1 MTNVMAQLNNTLT
14 MWEDN
19 AQLEEIRKIFAPT
32 LTDTEFKIFVGMGKA
47 TGLNPFLKEMWAVK
61 YGKDREGNELPA
73 QIFIGRDGYRK
84 GAHAN
89 PNYDYHQV
97 DAVYENDTYEV
108 TNGEVRHIY
117 NLKNR
122 GKLIG
127 AYCLVKLKDSSK
139 PHYTFAE
146 LEEYSTGQSLW
157 AEISYK
163 DNKYGGKYK
172 TGGKPATM
180 IKKVAEAQGLR
191 MASDIFQGTY
201 SEYEINPQMENNNGR
216 VIQGETQTERL
227 KNLLNIKKE
236 DCIFSSEEN
245 NCPDSV
251 VLDSTGEIINPY
263 LKPYNP
269 TNIPISPEYLNK
281 IEILM
286 KEEAF
291 DEERREKALKHFK
304 VKKFSDLTEK
314 DAKDFLMQFG
324 RI

>member
-1 MTNVMAQLNNTLT
+1 MSNALAQLNNSLT

-19 AQLEEIRKIFAPT
+19 TQVEEIRKIFAPT

-47 TGLNPFLKEMWAVK
+47 TGLNPFLKEIWAVK

-84 GAHAN
+84 GARAN

-108 TNGEVRHIY
+108 TNGEIKHVY

-127 AYCLVKLKDSSK
+127 AYCIVKLKDSSK
-139 PHYTFAE
+139 PHYVFAE
-146 LEEYSTGQSLW
+146 LEEYSTGQGLW

-172 TGGKPATM
+172 TGGKLATM

-201 SEYEINPQMENNNGR
+201 SEYEINPQMENTNGR
-216 VIQGETQTERL
+216 LIQGETQTERL
-227 KNLLNIKKE
+227 KSILNSNTVNEEENLSEKEPIVIDADINPISKE
-236 DCIFSSEEN
+236 DI
-245 NCPDSV
+245 
-251 VLDSTGEIINPY
+251 
-263 LKPYNP
+263 
-269 TNIPISPEYLNK
+269 NK
-281 IEILM
+281 IEFLM
-286 KEEAF
+286 NEKLF
-291 DEERREKALKHFK
+291 DEIRKKSALNYFK
-304 VKKFSDLTEK
+304 VEKMEDLTEAQ
-314 DAKDFLMQFG
+314 AKIFLMQLG